1 MALLSAMLAGI
12 SQIYFVNHLLAGLL
26 MLLAV
31 AWVSPWMALL
41 MVLAVAAATLLACW
55 RRWEPAAWRD
65 GLFGF
70 NAALVGL
77 AIGLFAPPGPAWL
90 ALAILGGALSAAI
103 YAGLR
108 RLAGIPWYTLPF
120 NLLVLPALYLY
131 GSRLIEVPEGHQFA
145 LSAVGQVVFLPD
157 SFSALLICAA
167 LLLAGAG
174 LLAWAVIGGVVASL
188 VAWGLGVGTDVIT
201 FGLAGYNGVL
211 AAIGLYW
218 HRLPVAW
225 ILAGVTA
232 AGLMSGLMLR
242 LGLPMLTLPFV
253 LSCWLCLA
261 LRRGIC
267 YQGNKR
273 IQDREKT

>member
-12 SQIYFVNHLLAGLL
+12 SQIYFVNHPLAGLL

-41 MVLAVAAATLLACW
+41 MVLTVATATLLARW
-55 RRWEPAAWRD
+55 RGWEPAAWRD

-70 NAALVGL
+70 NAGLVGL
-77 AIGLFAPPGPAWL
+77 VIGLLAPPGPGWL
-90 ALAILGGALSAAI
+90 ALAVLGGMLCTVL

-120 NLLVLPALYLY
+120 NLLVLPVLYLY
-131 GSRLIEVPEGHQFA
+131 GSRLVEVPEGHQFA

-157 SFSALLICAA
+157 SLSALLICAA
-167 LLLAGAG
+167 LLLAGTG
-174 LLAWAVIGGVVASL
+174 LLAWAVIGGVLTSL

-211 AAIGLYW
+211 AAIALYW
-218 HRLPVAW
+218 HRLPVVW
-225 ILAGVTA
+225 IVAGVTI
-232 AGLMSGLMLR
+232 AGLMSGMLLL
-242 LGLPMLTLPFV
+242 LGLPMLTLPFIF
-253 LSCWLCLA
+253 SCWLCLA
-261 LRRGIC
+261 LRHGIC

>member
-12 SQIYFVNHLLAGLL
+12 SQIYFVNHLLAGFL

-31 AWVSPWMALL
+31 AWVSPWMALV
-41 MVLAVAAATLLACW
+41 MVLAVAAATLLARW
-55 RRWEPAAWRD
+55 RGWAPAAWRD

-77 AIGLFAPPGPAWL
+77 AIGLFAPPSPWLL
-90 ALAILGGALSAAI
+90 ALAVLGGAASAAI

-120 NLLVLPALYLY
+120 NLLVLPWLYLE
-131 GSRLIEVPEGHQFA
+131 GTRLIEVPEGHQFA

-157 SFSALLICAA
+157 SLSALLICAA
-167 LLLAGAG
+167 LSLAGAG
-174 LLAWAVIGGVVASL
+174 LLCWAVIGGVLASL
-188 VAWGLGVGTDVIT
+188 VAWGLGVGTDYIT

-211 AAIGLYW
+211 TAIGLYW
-218 HRLPVAW
+218 HRLAPGW
-225 ILAGVTA
+225 ILAGIVA
-232 AGLMSGLMLR
+232 AGLISGLMLR
-242 LGLPMLTLPFV
+242 LGLPMLTMPFV

-261 LRRGIC
+261 LRHGIC

-273 IQDREKT
+273 IHDREKV